1 MPTVLQIDFPFH
13 GPFAEQMQQ
22 AMQPLAES
30 ISQEPGL
37 IWKIWTENAETQE
50 AGGVYLFSDAVSA
63 QIYLEMHSARLSAN
77 GVTNIRAKLFAV
89 NTPLSLICKGPI
101 Q

>member
-13 GPFAEQMQQ
+13 GPFAEQMQH

-30 ISQEPGL
+30 IRQEPGL
-37 IWKIWTENAETQE
+37 IWKIWTENAQTQE
-50 AGGVYLFSDAVSA
+50 AGGVYLFSDATSA
-63 QIYLEMHSARLSAN
+63 QNYLDMHSARLTAS
-77 GVTNIRAKLFAV
+77 GVTHIRAKLFSV